1 MQETAALRY
10 SRALFESGK
19 DLNKIDLFL
28 TQMKDVS
35 KVFTDHNELFEFF
48 NHPNVKNE
56 EKLNVLKEI
65 FKDLDKEVMNLI
77 VLLIGHGRIQEIGI
91 VFEDLRNTV
100 YEHKGIKIA
109 NAITAVPMESEEID
123 MLREK
128 LSQKYES
135 KFEVENLV
143 DSEVLGG
150 VYLKIGDEVIDG
162 SVRGQLERMRKELF
176 NNVVE
181 G

>member
-10 SRALFESGK
+10 SHALFESGK
-19 DLNKIDLFL
+19 DQGRIDEFL
-28 TQMKDVS
+28 TQMKDIAITFKS
-35 KVFTDHNELFEFF
+35 HDELYGFF

-56 EKLNVLKEI
+56 EKQKVLNEI
-65 FKDLDKEVMNLI
+65 FKSMDKEVLNLI
-77 VLLIGHGRIQEIGI
+77 MLLIGHGRIHEIGI
-91 VFEDLRNTV
+91 IYEDLRNTV
-100 YEHKGIKIA
+100 YEHRGIKIA
-109 NAITAVPMESEEID
+109 IAITAVPMEAEEIEL
-123 MLREK
+123 LRKK

-135 KFEVENLV
+135 EFEIENII

-150 VYLKIGDEVIDG
+150 VYLKIGDIVIDG

-176 NNVVE
+176 NNVME